1 MNLRHFA
8 VAALAAATATAAQ
21 QPFDLNT
28 GFTTPF
34 QKIVVGDVL
43 ERPDG
48 KIIISGGFVPPG
60 GDPTSPFGGGL
71 LEADGSWIPKP
82 ANRPIVDW
90 YFYMSQKM
98 VPWGDRFYCG
108 VGQGI
113 VRYWMDGTW
122 DSAYPVYDPK
132 NSGGQAGDFHV
143 FPDGRLLLAGN
154 YWLRDSIRGFVGWQY
169 GLVWLNTDGSLDT
182 TRIHRSIGGPFG
194 AMEHIR
200 EMPDGKFMCSGG
212 SGQFEGVP
220 VEGLFRVHADG
231 SLDTTFQVPHIDGWA
246 ESRGFLP
253 QPDGKVLA
261 FGRWHFA
268 GSADTACLVR
278 FLPNGHLDTTFNN
291 NLHFEANFPGT
302 WSRSPIVMHVEP
314 IGDGMLVITGKFE
327 RINGEV
333 HGSIAMIDTAGNLLP
348 GYFEGNGC
356 GGFYGDP
363 LNTWHQTIL
372 GIEPAQDGG
381 YFIYGAYHGYDDGT
395 TNDPG
400 QRLLSKLY
408 GLNVGISEHEASMA
422 MPLAMAPN
430 PAHGAVQLSVG
441 AAAAA
446 QAMLTIHDASGRQV
460 LQEPWPAGAHTHT
473 LQAGALAPGT
483 YMVRVAS
490 GAAATAYTGRLVV
503 LP

>member
-8 VAALAAATATAAQ
+8 VAARAAATATAAQ
-21 QPFDLNT
+21 QPFALDPNFHFSV
-28 GFTTPF
+28 GS
-34 QKIVVGDVL
+34 IVVGDVL

-48 KIIISGGFVPPG
+48 KIIVSGNMLYP
-60 GDPTSPFGGGL
+60 DLQSQWAGGL
-71 LEADGSWIPKP
+71 LEANGAIIPSP
-82 ANRPIVDW
+82 PGQTPLYNAMGGRI
-90 YFYMSQKM
+90 
-98 VPWGDRFYCG
+98 VPWGEDMFYVEAGPSLQRF
-108 VGQGI
+108 
-113 VRYWMDGTW
+113 WMDGTR
-122 DSAYPVYDPK
+122 DTSFQNPPDPLL
-132 NSGGQAGDFHV
+132 SGLSQWGDFHIY
-143 FPDGRLLLAGN
+143 PDGRILLAGN
-154 YWLRDSIRGFVGWQY
+154 FWLKDTLRGFVGWQY

-220 VEGLFRVHADG
+220 VEGMFRVHADG

-408 GLNVGISEHEASMA
+408 GLNVGISEHEASTA